1 MSELVIT
8 TDALT
13 KTYGATRAVDGV
25 NLQARRGAIYGFL
38 GRNGAGKTTTIRM
51 LLGLTRPTAGSAEVL
66 GFKAGRGSGS
76 NQIAILQRTAFVS
89 QKKALYPSWT
99 PSDLVRYNRGYYPTW
114 SDSTVEKYT
123 RALEIPMTKRFRNL
137 SQGNQTKACLLLAL
151 AQGADLLIL
160 DEPTSGL
167 DPVVIDQLL
176 RILVEDVATEGRTIF
191 FSSHQLSEVE
201 QIADWVGI
209 IDQGRLLL
217 ESRLEDIK
225 SEYRLITAAGNAL
238 PVQRS
243 SQVLS
248 VVAEGSFCKYVVT
261 KNAEAFARE
270 LARNGATVT
279 GVSPLSLRE
288 IFLELVRKE
297 QPCTSGNI
305 GATPVSV
312 SSSF

>member
-13 KTYGATRAVDGV
+13 KTYGATLAVDGV
-25 NLQARRGAIYGFL
+25 NLKARRGAIYGFL

-76 NQIAILQRTAFVS
+76 DQIAILQRTAFVS
-89 QKKALYPSWT
+89 QKKALYASWT
-99 PSDLVRYNRGYYPTW
+99 PSDLVRYTRGYYATW
-114 SDSTVEKYT
+114 SDSAVEKYVS
-123 RALEIPMTKRFRNL
+123 ALEIPMTKRFGKL
-137 SQGNQTKACLLLAL
+137 SQGNQTKVCLLLAL

-160 DEPTSGL
+160 DEPTVGL

-217 ESRLEDIK
+217 ESGLEDIK

-305 GATPVSV
+305 GATPASV